1 MSAKSCILR
10 IRSTFD
16 SLCHA
21 QQKVAQFVLE
31 NPQEVLSSSISELAK
46 KARVSEATV
55 LRFTRAI
62 GYEGYSHFR
71 IALAEDTATQS
82 LRQGLEK
89 IHEDVNVGDSFEAI
103 FRKVLYSS
111 VDSLST
117 TMNQVDGKSIEKA
130 ANLIYHASTLFLV
143 AVGNSQP
150 IAMDAVHRFLK
161 LGKKT
166 VFFTDPVAAAMFA
179 RLLGPNDT
187 VVAIS
192 FSGLSVDVI
201 EIVKIAKENSAKI
214 VAITSQDNTPLTDL
228 SDVKIFSYSKETR
241 FRTEAMESRIV
252 QLSIIDALFVSVA
265 MINPQKALR
274 EIQSTT
280 NPLPYKV
287 VPKRQRMG
295 GDVQKQHLVPPST
308 P

>member
-1 MSAKSCILR
+1 MENNPKGCMLR
-10 IRSTFD
+10 IRSLFD

-31 NPQEVLSSSISELAK
+31 NPQEVLSVSISALAQR
-46 KARVSEATV
+46 ARVSEATV
-55 LRFTRAI
+55 LRFVRAV
-62 GYEGYSHFR
+62 GYEGYGRFR

-82 LRQGLEK
+82 IREGLEK
-89 IHEDVNVGDSFEAI
+89 IHEDVTVDDDFEAI
-103 FRKVLYSS
+103 FRKVLYSN

-117 TMNQVDGKSIEKA
+117 TMNRVDGKAIEKA
-130 ANLIYHASTLFLV
+130 AQLIYHASTLFLV

-150 IAMDAVHRFLK
+150 IAMDALHRFLK

-166 VFFTDPVAAAMFA
+166 VFFSDPVAAAMFA

-187 VVAIS
+187 VIAIS

-201 EIVKIAKENSAKI
+201 EILKIAKESSAKI
-214 VAITSQDNTPLTDL
+214 IAITSHDHTPLTDL
-228 SDVKIFSYSKETR
+228 ADVKIFSYSKETR

-252 QLSIIDALFVSVA
+252 QLSIIDALFVSTA

-274 EIQSTT
+274 EIQKTT

-287 VPKRQRMG
+287 VPKRSRAG
-295 GDVQKQHLVPPST
+295 GDVEKK
-308 P
+308 

>member
-1 MSAKSCILR
+1 MLR
-10 IRSTFD
+10 IRSLFD

-31 NPQEVLSSSISELAK
+31 NPQEVLSISISALAQR
-46 KARVSEATV
+46 ARVSEATV
-55 LRFTRAI
+55 LRFVRAV
-62 GYEGYSHFR
+62 GYEGYSRFR

-82 LRQGLEK
+82 IREGLEK
-89 IHEDVNVGDSFEAI
+89 IHEDVTVDDDFEAI
-103 FRKVLYSS
+103 FRKVLYSN

-117 TMNQVDGKSIEKA
+117 TMNRVDGKAIEKA
-130 ANLIYHASTLFLV
+130 AQLIYHASTLFLV

-150 IAMDAVHRFLK
+150 IAMDALHRFLK

-166 VFFTDPVAAAMFA
+166 VFFSDPVAAAMFA

-187 VVAIS
+187 VIAIS

-201 EIVKIAKENSAKI
+201 EILKIAKEGSAKI
-214 VAITSQDNTPLTDL
+214 IAITSHDHTPLTDL
-228 SDVKIFSYSKETR
+228 ADVKIFSYSKETR

-252 QLSIIDALFVSVA
+252 QLSIIDALFVSTA

-274 EIQSTT
+274 EIQKTT

-287 VPKRQRMG
+287 VPKRSRAG
-295 GDVQKQHLVPPST
+295 GDVEKK
-308 P
+308 

>member
-1 MSAKSCILR
+1 MLR
-10 IRSTFD
+10 IRSLFD

-31 NPQEVLSSSISELAK
+31 NPQEVLSVSISALAQR
-46 KARVSEATV
+46 ARVSEATV
-55 LRFTRAI
+55 LRFVRAV
-62 GYEGYSHFR
+62 GYEGYSRFR

-82 LRQGLEK
+82 IREGLEK
-89 IHEDVNVGDSFEAI
+89 IHEDVTVDDDFEAI
-103 FRKVLYSS
+103 FRKVLYSN

-117 TMNQVDGKSIEKA
+117 TMNRVDGKAIEKA
-130 ANLIYHASTLFLV
+130 AQLIYHASTLFLV

-150 IAMDAVHRFLK
+150 IAMDALHRFLK

-166 VFFTDPVAAAMFA
+166 VFFSDPVAAAMFA

-187 VVAIS
+187 VIAIS

-201 EIVKIAKENSAKI
+201 EILKIAKESSAKI
-214 VAITSQDNTPLTDL
+214 IAITSHDHTPLTDL
-228 SDVKIFSYSKETR
+228 ADVKIFSYSKETR

-252 QLSIIDALFVSVA
+252 QLSIIDALFVSTA

-274 EIQSTT
+274 EIQKTT

-287 VPKRQRMG
+287 VPKRSRAG
-295 GDVQKQHLVPPST
+295 GDVEKK
-308 P
+308 

>member
-1 MSAKSCILR
+1 MENNPKGCMLR
-10 IRSTFD
+10 IRSLFD

-31 NPQEVLSSSISELAK
+31 NPQEVLSVSISALAQR
-46 KARVSEATV
+46 ARVSEATV
-55 LRFTRAI
+55 LRFVRAV
-62 GYEGYSHFR
+62 GYEGYSRFR

-82 LRQGLEK
+82 IREGLEK
-89 IHEDVNVGDSFEAI
+89 IHEDVTVDDDFEAI
-103 FRKVLYSS
+103 FRKVLYSN

-117 TMNQVDGKSIEKA
+117 TMNRVDGKAIEKA
-130 ANLIYHASTLFLV
+130 AQLIYHASTLFLV

-150 IAMDAVHRFLK
+150 IAMDALHRFLK

-166 VFFTDPVAAAMFA
+166 VFFSDPVAAAMFA

-187 VVAIS
+187 VIAIS

-201 EIVKIAKENSAKI
+201 EILKIAKESSAKI
-214 VAITSQDNTPLTDL
+214 IAITSHDHTPLTDL
-228 SDVKIFSYSKETR
+228 ADVKIFSYSKETR

-252 QLSIIDALFVSVA
+252 QLSIIDALFVSTA

-274 EIQSTT
+274 EIQKTT

-287 VPKRQRMG
+287 VPKRSRAG
-295 GDVQKQHLVPPST
+295 GDVEKK
-308 P
+308 